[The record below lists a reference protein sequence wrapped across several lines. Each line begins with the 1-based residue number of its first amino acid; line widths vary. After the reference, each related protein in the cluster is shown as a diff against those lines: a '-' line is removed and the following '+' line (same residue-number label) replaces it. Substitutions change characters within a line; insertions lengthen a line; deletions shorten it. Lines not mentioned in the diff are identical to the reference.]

1 MGAPG
6 PLNAASPRSGSRPK
20 AEWAGHSPS
29 PALRFLLMNSGPIV
43 IKIGGAVAGEGAA
56 TVDEVAALARS
67 DERLVLV
74 HGGGPLVGEWSQ
86 RFGLATRFEGGLRVT
101 DPATRDIALAV
112 LAGLVNKRLVA
123 ALRARGVTAV
133 GISGADGDLLA
144 VRRAA
149 PSLGLVGEVVGVRPR
164 VLQVLLEAGLVPL
177 VAPAAIDPHGE
188 LVNVNADA
196 VAGALAAALSARL
209 LVFVTDVEGLR
220 DASGAVVRSLDREL
234 AARLIHE
241 GVVSGGMLPKVDA
254 CLAAAAAGCV
264 AAIVPARDRAAIA
277 RLSVGGEAGTVVRP
291 VAAHG

>member
-1 MGAPG
+1 M
-6 PLNAASPRSGSRPK
+6 NA
-20 AEWAGHSPS
+20 
-29 PALRFLLMNSGPIV
+29 GPIV
-43 IKIGGAVAGEGAA
+43 LKIGGAVADDEAA
-56 TVDEVAALARS
+56 TLDEVSTLARGG
-67 DERLVLV
+67 ERLVLV

-86 RFGLATRFEGGLRVT
+86 RFGLATRFEDGLRVT
-101 DPATRDIALAV
+101 DAPTRDVAVAV

-123 ALRARGVTAV
+123 SLRARGVTAV
-133 GISGADGDLLA
+133 GVSGADGDLLE
-144 VRRAA
+144 VRRAS
-149 PSLGLVGEVVGVRPR
+149 PSLGLVGEVVGARPR

-209 LVFVTDVEGLR
+209 LVIVTDVEGVR
-220 DASGAVVRSLDREL
+220 DAGGAVVRSLDGDL
-234 AARLIHE
+234 AARLKRE

-264 AAIVPARDRAAIA
+264 AAIVHARDRAAIA
-277 RLSVGGEAGTVVRP
+277 RLRAGGDAGTLVRP

>member
-1 MGAPG
+1 
-6 PLNAASPRSGSRPK
+6 
-20 AEWAGHSPS
+20 
-29 PALRFLLMNSGPIV
+29 MNLGPIV
-43 IKIGGAVAGEGAA
+43 VKIGGAVAGEEAI
-56 TVDEVAALARS
+56 TLDEVAALARS
-67 DERLVLV
+67 GERLVLV

-101 DPATRDIALAV
+101 DAATRDIALAV
-112 LAGLVNKRLVA
+112 LAGLVNKQLVA

-133 GISGADGDLLA
+133 GVSGADGDLLA

-209 LVFVTDVEGLR
+209 LVLVTDVEGVR
-220 DASGAVVRSLDREL
+220 DAGGAVVRSLDREL
-234 AARLIHE
+234 AARLKRE

-264 AAIVPARDRAAIA
+264 AAIVHASDRAAIA
-277 RLSVGGEAGTVVRP
+277 RLRGGGEAGTVIRP